1 VSKTALIT
9 GATTG
14 IGAVYAKR
22 LASQGYN
29 LILTGRRQ
37 AIIEKLA
44 DDLSR
49 QFNIKAQVIIAELT
63 DDAHVQRV
71 VDAIKTAE
79 NLEILIN
86 NAGYVGPLILFGE
99 QDFSESERMTKVLLT
114 VPMRFTHAVLPQ
126 MTKPDVG

>member
-1 VSKTALIT
+1 MSKTALIT
-9 GATTG
+9 GATSG

-86 NAGYVGPLILFGE
+86 NAGILRPGMVYKLAE
-99 QDFSESERMTKVLLT
+99 DDWEGWKLLQKKLGDKIQDESK
-114 VPMRFTHAVLPQ
+114 
-126 MTKPDVG
+126 

>member
-1 VSKTALIT
+1 MSKTALIT
-9 GATTG
+9 GATSG

-49 QFNIKAQVIIAELT
+49 QFNIEAQVIIAELT
-63 DDAHVQRV
+63 DDAHIQRV

-114 VPMRFTHAVLPQ
+114 V
-126 MTKPDVG
+126 VGGRVVHSLL